1 MRFPIKKLGDL
12 VEILSG
18 YAFDSQF
25 FNENVGQKLIRIRDI
40 MTSNTKTYYSGQF
53 EEKYLVNKGD
63 MLISMDGEFNIAK
76 WEAEPALLN
85 QRVCKIDVIDKS
97 LDKNYLFYFLPLQLK
112 IIEDVTPFVT
122 VKHLSVKKI
131 NNIKIPLPP
140 LAEQRKIV
148 NQLTISSNLIN
159 KRKQTI
165 EIMDKLSQS
174 IFSKMYD
181 NLDDTSMCLLGDVI
195 NIKRGGSPRPITKW
209 LTDKND
215 GVNWIKISDASKSD
229 KYIYSTEQKIKK
241 EGIKM
246 SRYVKNG
253 DFILSNSM
261 SYGRPYILKTDGC
274 IHDGWLLLSDE
285 KKVFE
290 QDFLYSLL
298 CSTSVNHQF
307 KSSAT
312 GAVVKNLN
320 INAVRKI
327 KIKLPTKR
335 IQQKFTQEI
344 KKIEDKKALYIK
356 QLSKFRDLH
365 LSLNNQIFA
374 EK

>member
-1 MRFPIKKLGDL
+1 MNWTKKKLS
-12 VEILSG
+12 EICDVKRGKTITLKDAIPGNIPVIGGGLKETYYHNKS
-18 YAFDSQF
+18 
-25 FNENVGQKLIRIRDI
+25 NRD
-40 MTSNTKTYYSGQF
+40 SNTITVSGSGANAGYINF
-53 EEKYLVNKGD
+53 YEKPIFASDCTTLEVKDKSTDILYVYFALKNLQNWIYEKLKLGAAQPHVYAKDIAKLEIPCPPLIEQKKIVKILKISND
-63 MLISMDGEFNIAK
+63 LISK
-76 WEAEPALLN
+76 
-85 QRVCKIDVIDKS
+85 R
-97 LDKNYLFYFLPLQLK
+97 
-112 IIEDVTPFVT
+112 
-122 VKHLSVKKI
+122 
-131 NNIKIPLPP
+131 
-140 LAEQRKIV
+140 
-148 NQLTISSNLIN
+148 N
-159 KRKQTI
+159 KTI
-165 EIMDKLSQS
+165 EKLNELSQS
-174 IFSKMYD
+174 IFTNMYEK
-181 NLDDTSMCLLGDVI
+181 LDDNQTCLLGDVI

-209 LTDKND
+209 LTDDKD
-215 GVNWIKISDASKSD
+215 GINWIKISDASKSD

-298 CSTSVNHQF
+298 CSQSVNYQF

-320 INAVRKI
+320 INAVKKV
-327 KIKLPTKR
+327 KIKLPIKT

-344 KKIEDKKALYIK
+344 KKIEDKKALYIN
-356 QLSKFRDLH
+356 QLSKLNDLY

-374 EK
+374 LN